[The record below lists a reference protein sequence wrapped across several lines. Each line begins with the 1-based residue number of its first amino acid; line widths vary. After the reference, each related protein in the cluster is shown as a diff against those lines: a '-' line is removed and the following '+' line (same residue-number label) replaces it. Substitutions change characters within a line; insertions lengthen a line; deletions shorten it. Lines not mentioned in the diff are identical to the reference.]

1 MCVTA
6 HCPEGGSLTVS
17 VLASA
22 NDAEVLIM
30 GARTS
35 VDGAEVFTA
44 GGRLT
49 VSMHASANGAEVLII
64 GACASEDDAKVLTA
78 GGRLTECTHLRIC

>member
-6 HCPEGGSLTVS
+6 CCPEGGRLTVS
-17 VLASA
+17 VLTSA
-22 NDAEVLIM
+22 DGVEVSIT
-30 GARTS
+30 GAHTS

-49 VSMHASANGAEVLII
+49 VSMHTSANGAEVLMI
-64 GACASEDDAKVLTA
+64 GTCTSADGGEVLMRVHASLQMVWK
-78 GGRLTECTHLRIC
+78 C